1 MQVKENGLNLRL
13 MSKRLQNNKEVVLAA
28 ALNNPEAF
36 KHASE
41 KLRNS
46 RSFTCEVLRARKDDL
61 VLKYAGRIPQNS
73 KRVLLA
79 AIEQNGLAI
88 EWAGDMPRNSRQVVK
103 AAVLK
108 NYYAFMYAS
117 KRLRNSKEFIL
128 ELVAVEPRISRFL
141 SKELQEDVDVKRALS
156 KNEENWDDVGFVFA
170 QVLENPRL
178 FENASDRLKGWKG
191 FVLQL
196 IRSHMEVVEESRR
209 NGFPSTQYKAWI
221 FRHFASEGLQNDK
234 DIKSAALMRIVI

>member
-36 KHASE
+36 K
-41 KLRNS
+41 
-46 RSFTCEVLRARKDDL
+46 
-61 VLKYAGRIPQNS
+61 YAGDI
-73 KRVLLA
+73 L
-79 AIEQNGLAI
+79 
-88 EWAGDMPRNSRQVVK
+88 RNSRQVVE

-108 NYYAFMYAS
+108 NHFAFMYAS
-117 KRLRNSKEFIL
+117 KRLQNSKEFIL
-128 ELVAVEPRISRFL
+128 ELIAVEPRISRFL